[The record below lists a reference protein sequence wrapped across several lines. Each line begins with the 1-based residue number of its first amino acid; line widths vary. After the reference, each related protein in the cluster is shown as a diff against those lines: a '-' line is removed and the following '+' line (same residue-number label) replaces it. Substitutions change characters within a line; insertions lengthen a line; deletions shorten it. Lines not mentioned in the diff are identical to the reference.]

1 MRKFVV
7 VTALAVGAV
16 LCGANALGADTASV
30 LRVVAFAHDARA
42 VVLADANDDLH
53 RYSERDLLP
62 GATWRVTAV
71 AADRVVLTAEK
82 RVDGHTVELS
92 VAVGDRID
100 VAALD
105 AAYARH
111 QEPLELPVT
120 SFVTPDAAASKRKP
134 NR

>member
-1 MRKFVV
+1 MRKSGGL
-7 VTALAVGAV
+7 TALAVGAV
-16 LCGANALGADTASV
+16 LCCANAHGADTATV

-62 GATWRVTAV
+62 GAKWRVTTV

-82 RVDGHTVELS
+82 RLDGHPVVLS

-100 VAALD
+100 LAALD
-105 AAYARH
+105 AAYARQ
-111 QEPLELPVT
+111 QEPLDLPVT
-120 SFVTPDAAASKRKP
+120 SIVTPDAAASTRKP